1 MDIHILLN
9 ELLENCDWTTE
20 KIVYIANLIKVSEE
34 LKKYP
39 EIENITI
46 SDLENTHYSHVRLV
60 AKCFNVLNIHHC
72 TKQALIEMIR
82 TKYNKLIQ
90 FG

>member
-9 ELLENCDWTTE
+9 ELLENCDWTRE
-20 KIVYIANLIKVSEE
+20 KIVYVANIIKVSED

-46 SDLENTHYSHVRLV
+46 SDLEFTHFSHVRDSLQN
-60 AKCFNVLNIHHC
+60 ASMF
-72 TKQALIEMIR
+72 
-82 TKYNKLIQ
+82 
-90 FG
+90 